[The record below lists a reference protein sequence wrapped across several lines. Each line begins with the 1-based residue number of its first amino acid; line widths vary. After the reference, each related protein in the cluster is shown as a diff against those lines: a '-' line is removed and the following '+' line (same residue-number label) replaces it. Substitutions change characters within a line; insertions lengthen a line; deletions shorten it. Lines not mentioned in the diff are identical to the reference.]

1 MPAAS
6 SLCIFLP
13 FNEVSLCFCVPKPDT
28 YILSNC
34 VFLLNTLIQN
44 DIVGVFSISRAK
56 SVQTTQLLH
65 SFIQQKA
72 EFTLVL
78 TLALATLRNK
88 LEWTL
93 GSKQKYY
100 LLSVQLAKKKS
111 CEEEVAERRNV
122 PCQIDSPFWLRK
134 EGWQW
139 IQCVPLQW

>member
-13 FNEVSLCFCVPKPDT
+13 FNEVSLYFCVPKPDT
-28 YILSNC
+28 YSLIVYFCWIHWFKMILLAYSQSPEPS
-34 VFLLNTLIQN
+34 L
-44 DIVGVFSISRAK
+44 SR
-56 SVQTTQLLH
+56 QLSYFIH
-65 SFIQQKA
+65 SFSKRQA
-72 EFTLVL
+72 DFTLVL